1 MPANAVVIDTNLL
14 VLLIVGIASP
24 SYIARH
30 KRLQAYT
37 RQDFLL
43 LTDFLSRARRVVVTP
58 NTVTETSNLARQIA
72 EPARSHIH
80 RVLHAFL
87 QTSEEVYVA
96 SKTAANH
103 ASFVRLGVAD
113 AALLDMIGEDH
124 MLLTADLDL
133 YLEALGAGRETV
145 NFNHYIE
152 ANRP

>member
-103 ASFVRLGVAD
+103 AALLRLDVAD
-113 AALLDMIGEDH
+113 AALLDMIEEDR
-124 MLLTADLDL
+124 
-133 YLEALGAGRETV
+133 GA
-145 NFNHYIE
+145 
-152 ANRP
+152 